1 LNIQAK
7 TRPQAPRRLAC
18 AALLAGALCV
28 HPAIAQGLLDEA
40 TSQILVQAVEAA
52 VELDLYNARCRS
64 DQSGRR
70 TENLN
75 KVLAGRFHI
84 TVIGVQDKFF
94 PERSYR
100 KAQERIQNAFLDR
113 LKAAGGCLE
122 AKTGGLREALEV
134 RQHETQGAIE
144 ALP

>member
-1 LNIQAK
+1 MNIQAA
-7 TRPQAPRRLAC
+7 TRPRGLYRAAC

-28 HPAIAQGLLDEA
+28 HPALAQGLLDEA
-40 TSQILVQAVEAA
+40 TVQTLVQAVEAA
-52 VELDLYNARCRS
+52 AELDLYYARCRS

-75 KVLAGRFHI
+75 KTLAGRFRI

-100 KAQERIQNAFLDR
+100 KAQERIQNAFLER
-113 LKAAGGCLE
+113 LKAAGGCLD
-122 AKTGGLREALEV
+122 AKTGGLREVLEA
-134 RQHETQGAIE
+134 RQRETQAAIE